1 MENLNEFVNCVVGIA
16 KENYDV
22 TNVLEKMRDYDN
34 FVYYIQYYK
43 KEVEAKKDDLDKL
56 NQEINYSKGILDSYI
71 IILDK
76 LSELE
81 IMSFGINELWI
92 LFNTLNE
99 IGRENNKSLDETKKE
114 FFDDLKSYDEIIRS
128 RKERDRLQS
137 EVKNLEI
144 QTIKEREKYNS
155 YPQIIQSIDR
165 LSNAGIY
172 EDILE
177 IEKIISMTRIQI
189 YKDKPMYKQNL
200 RMIYENKEI

>member
-1 MENLNEFVNCVVGIA
+1 
-16 KENYDV
+16 
-22 TNVLEKMRDYDN
+22 MR
-34 FVYYIQYYK
+34 
-43 KEVEAKKDDLDKL
+43 
-56 NQEINYSKGILDSYI
+56 
-71 IILDK
+71 
-76 LSELE
+76 
-81 IMSFGINELWI
+81 I

-99 IGRENNKSLDETKKE
+99 IGRENNKNLDEIKKE

-172 EDILE
+172 EDDILE
-177 IEKIISMTRIQI
+177 IEKIISMTGIQL
-189 YKDKPMYKQNL
+189 YKDKPIYKQNL
-200 RMIYENKEI
+200 MDDLRKYGNLKLAIKNLKDRIIYLKPKKKIRSKQRNNHHHSISKMNQRKQILIN